1 MADVFLS
8 IGSNIDREK
17 HIRSCL
23 AALRDAFGDIE
34 LSSIYESE
42 SVGFKGDNFYNMV
55 VKITTDKPVGAL
67 LAKLRFI
74 EDANGRVRGG
84 ERFSARTLD
93 IDILTYN
100 DVCGEIDSVKL
111 PRDEILTNAF
121 VLWPLAEIAPDA
133 LHPCEKKSY
142 RQLWDEFDQN
152 SQKLWPV
159 AFSTL

>member
-1 MADVFLS
+1 MAEVFLS

-17 HIRSCL
+17 YIR
-23 AALRDAFGDIE
+23 AGIEALRESFGE
-34 LSSIYESE
+34 LQLSSIYESE
-42 SVGFKGDNFYNMV
+42 AVGFDGDNFYNLV
-55 VKITTDKPVGAL
+55 VKVTTDKPVGAL

-93 IDILTYN
+93 IDILTYDN
-100 DVCGEIDSVKL
+100 VCGEIDGVQL

-133 LHPCEKKSY
+133 SHPCVKKTY
-142 RQLWDEFDQN
+142 LQLWDGFDKS
-152 SQKLWPV
+152 SQKLWSV
-159 AFSTL
+159 EID